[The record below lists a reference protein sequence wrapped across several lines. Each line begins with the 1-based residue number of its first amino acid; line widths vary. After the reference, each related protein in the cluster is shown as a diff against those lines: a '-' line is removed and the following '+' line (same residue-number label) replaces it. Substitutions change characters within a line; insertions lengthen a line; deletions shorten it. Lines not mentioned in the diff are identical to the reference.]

1 MTAAE
6 KPRLYLLFAALA
18 AACALAAHL
27 PFASDELL
35 WDDGQY
41 LAGNPFA
48 SDCASLGAAV
58 NPLNLV
64 RVLPVPMSA
73 RPVVNATL
81 AADACGKAGPRGMKT
96 TNALLHAG
104 NSALVF
110 FLLLILSNSPPGALF
125 GALAFAVHPAAA
137 ETIHIIVFRSHLLGL
152 FFFLSGLLCALF
164 YARRPAAATGLAA
177 AACLLLGALSVET
190 AVVLPLAAALV
201 IFSDSGRAGLRRALP
216 LLAAAVLV
224 LGFYAWFRA
233 PRSGYSL
240 PGSQAGI
247 SAPSRLYPA
256 VLLSQD
262 RPARAVWSLPPPWR
276 EVYESRTTNLYTMSL
291 VALGDLRDLLL
302 PYRLSADYAPR
313 VLRSF
318 AEGALPL
325 AGALAALAA
334 GIFLYA
340 RRRLTG
346 LGLLLVAAGLLPA
359 LNLWPAYNLKADRY
373 LYLPLAGA
381 ALLAAA
387 GLRYALASRYRFP
400 LLAAAGLWLAG
411 LAGGTLLRSPQFRDN
426 QALFSAAAAAVPSS
440 PRARLNLGAAR
451 LRAGDC
457 AGGVQSF
464 REAAGLDPAADHLR
478 LRLAYALAGCGAG
491 AEAAALLETYPPDAD
506 AAYLKGLLKL
516 KTDRPGAAAL
526 LRLALEAS
534 PGRRDFSLAL
544 RLAENRNPAGESRRD
559 AEELRAFRE
568 ALVKA
573 GLFF

>member
-6 KPRLYLLFAALA
+6 KPRLYLLCAAIA
-18 AACALAAHL
+18 AACALAVHL
-27 PFASDELL
+27 PFASNELL

-48 SDCASLGAAV
+48 SDCASLGAAL
-58 NPLNLV
+58 NPLNLL

-81 AADACGKAGPRGMKT
+81 AADACGGAGPRGLKV
-96 TNALLHAG
+96 TNALLHAA

-110 FLLLILSNSPPGALF
+110 SLLLLLSGSAPGALF

-137 ETIHIIVFRSHLLGL
+137 ETIHIVVFRSHLLGL
-152 FFFLSGLLCALF
+152 FFFLSGLLFSLF
-164 YARRPAAATGLAA
+164 YARRPSAAAGLTS

-201 IFSDSGRAGLRRALP
+201 IFADSGRAGLRRGLP

-233 PRSGYSL
+233 PRSGYDL
-240 PGSQAGI
+240 PGSSAGI
-247 SAPSRLYPA
+247 SAPSPVYPA
-256 VLLSQD
+256 ALLPTD

-276 EVYESRTTNLYTMSL
+276 EVYESGTTNLYTMSL
-291 VALGDLRDLLL
+291 VALTDLRDLLL
-302 PYRLSADYAPR
+302 PYWLSADYAPR

-334 GIFLYA
+334 GVLLYA

-346 LGLLLVAAGLLPA
+346 LALLLVAAGLLPA

-373 LYLPLAGA
+373 LYLPLAGT

-387 GLRYALASRYRFP
+387 GLRRALGSRYRLP
-400 LLAAAGLWLAG
+400 LLCAAGLWLAG
-411 LAGGTLLRSPQFRDN
+411 LAGAALLRGPQFRDDLS
-426 QALFSAAAAAVPSS
+426 LFSAAAAAAPSS
-440 PRARLNLGAAR
+440 SRARLNLGTAR

-457 AGGVQSF
+457 AGGVRAF
-464 REAAGLDPAADHLR
+464 REAAGLDPAAAHPR
-478 LRLAYALAGCGAG
+478 LRLAYALVRCGG
-491 AEAAALLETYPPDAD
+491 GQEAAAMLATYPPDAD
-506 AAYLKGLLKL
+506 SAYLKGLLKL
-516 KTDRPGAAAL
+516 KTDRAGAAAL
-526 LRLALEAS
+526 LRSALAAS
-534 PGRRDFSLAL
+534 PGRRDFYLAL
-544 RLAENRNPAGESRRD
+544 RLAENGPAGADPLE
-559 AEELRAFRE
+559 AGELRAFRA

>member
-6 KPRLYLLFAALA
+6 KPGLYLLFAALA
-18 AACALAAHL
+18 AACALAVHL

-48 SDCASLGAAV
+48 TDCASLGSAL

-64 RVLPVPMSA
+64 RVLPVPMSS
-73 RPVVNATL
+73 RPVVNASL
-81 AADACGKAGPRGMKT
+81 IADACGGLGPRGMKA

-110 FLLLILSNSPPGALF
+110 LLLFLLSNSAPGALF
-125 GALAFAVHPAAA
+125 GALVYAVHPASA
-137 ETIHIIVFRSHLLGL
+137 ETIHIVVFRSHLLGS
-152 FFFLSGLLCALF
+152 FFFLSGLLASLF
-164 YARRPAAATGLAA
+164 YARRPSAAAGLAS

-201 IFSDSGRAGLRRALP
+201 IFADSGRAGLRRALP
-216 LLAAAVLV
+216 LLAAAVLL

-240 PGSQAGI
+240 PGSTPGI
-247 SAPSRLYPA
+247 SAPSPLYPA
-256 VLLSQD
+256 ALLPPD

-276 EVYESRTTNLYTMSL
+276 EVYESRTANLYTMSL
-291 VALGDLRDLLL
+291 VALTDLRDLLL
-302 PYRLSADYAPR
+302 PCGLSADYAPR

-334 GIFLYA
+334 GVFLYA
-340 RRRLTG
+340 RRRLAG
-346 LGLLLVAAGLLPA
+346 LALLLIAAGLLPA

-387 GLRYALASRYRFP
+387 GLRYALGSRYRVP
-400 LLAAAGLWLAG
+400 LLGAAGLWLAG
-411 LAGGTLLRSPQFRDN
+411 LAGAALLRGPQFSDDL
-426 QALFSAAAAAVPSS
+426 ALFSAAAAAAPGS
-440 PRARLNLGAAR
+440 PRARLNLGAAH
-451 LRAGDC
+451 LRAGNC
-457 AGGVQSF
+457 AGGVQAF
-464 REAAGLDPAADHLR
+464 REAAGLDPAAAHPR
-478 LRLAYALAGCGAG
+478 LRLAYALAGCGSG
-491 AEAAALLETYPPDAD
+491 GEAAALLETYPPDAD
-506 AAYLKGLLKL
+506 SAYLRGLLKL
-516 KTDRPGAAAL
+516 KTDRAGAAAL

-534 PGRRDFSLAL
+534 PGRRDFRLAL
-544 RLAENRNPAGESRRD
+544 LLAENQEPAGKDGRE

-568 ALVKA
+568 TLVKA

>member
-27 PFASDELL
+27 PFASEELL

-48 SDCASLGAAV
+48 SDCANLGAAL

-73 RPVVNATL
+73 RPVVNASL
-81 AADACGKAGPRGMKT
+81 IADACGRVGPRGMKT

-110 FLLLILSNSPPGALF
+110 FLLLILSGSAPGALF

-137 ETIHIIVFRSHLLGL
+137 ETIHIVVFRSHLLG
-152 FFFLSGLLCALF
+152 FFFFVSGLLCSLF
-164 YARRPAAATGLAA
+164 YARRPSAAAGLAA

-190 AVVLPLAAALV
+190 AAVLPLAAALA
-201 IFSDSGRAGLRRALP
+201 IFYDSGRAGLRRALP

-240 PGSQAGI
+240 PGSSAGI
-247 SAPSRLYPA
+247 SAPSPLYPA
-256 VLLSQD
+256 ALLPTD
-262 RPARAVWSLPPPWR
+262 LPATAVWNLPPPWR
-276 EVYESRTTNLYTMSL
+276 EVYENRAANLYTMSL

-318 AEGALPL
+318 TEGALPL
-325 AGALAALAA
+325 AGVLAALAA
-334 GIFLYA
+334 ALFLFV
-340 RRRLTG
+340 RRRLSG
-346 LGLLLVAAGLLPA
+346 LALLLVAAGLLPA
-359 LNLWPAYNLKADRY
+359 LNLWPAYNLEADRY

-387 GLRYALASRYRFP
+387 GLRYALASRYRIS

-411 LAGGTLLRSPQFRDN
+411 LAGAARLRGPQFHDDL
-426 QALFSAAAAAVPSS
+426 ALFTAAAAAEPSS

-457 AGGVQSF
+457 AGGIQAF
-464 REAAGLDPAADHLR
+464 RAAAGLDPAAAHLR
-478 LRLAYALAGCGAG
+478 LRLAYALVRCGQG
-491 AEAAALLETYPPDAD
+491 AEAAAVLEDHPPDAD
-506 AAYLKGLLKL
+506 SDYLKGLLRL
-516 KTDRPGAAAL
+516 KTDRSGAAAL
-526 LRLALEAS
+526 LRSALAAS
-534 PGRRDFSLAL
+534 PGRRDFLLAL
-544 RLAENRNPAGESRRD
+544 WLADGKQPPGAGPRD
-559 AEELRAFRE
+559 AEDLSAFRKV
-568 ALVKA
+568 LVKA

>member
-6 KPRLYLLFAALA
+6 KPRLYLLLAALA
-18 AACALAAHL
+18 AACALAVHL

-48 SDCASLGAAV
+48 ADCASLGAAL

-81 AADACGKAGPRGMKT
+81 AADACGGAGPRGLKA

-137 ETIHIIVFRSHLLGL
+137 ETIHIVVFRSHLLG
-152 FFFLSGLLCALF
+152 FFFFVSGLLCALF
-164 YARRPAAATGLAA
+164 YARRPGASTGLAA

-190 AVVLPLAAALV
+190 AVVLPLAAALA
-201 IFSDSGRAGLRRALP
+201 IFTDSGRAGLRRALP

-233 PRSGYSL
+233 PRAGYSL
-240 PGSQAGI
+240 PGSSAGI
-247 SAPSRLYPA
+247 SAPSPLYPA
-256 VLLSQD
+256 ALLPQE
-262 RPARAVWSLPPPWR
+262 RPARYLWSLPPPWR
-276 EVYESRTTNLYTMSL
+276 EVYESRRTNLYTMSL
-291 VALGDLRDLLL
+291 VALTDLRDLLL
-302 PYRLSADYAPR
+302 PYRLSADYSPR

-346 LGLLLVAAGLLPA
+346 LALLLIAAGLLPA

-387 GLRYALASRYRFP
+387 GLRYALGSRYRLP
-400 LLAAAGLWLAG
+400 LLGAAVLWLAG
-411 LAGGTLLRSPQFRDN
+411 LGGTTLLRGPRFRDN
-426 QALFSAAAAAVPSS
+426 LALFSAAADAAPAS

-457 AGGVQSF
+457 SGGVQAF
-464 REAAGLDPAADHLR
+464 REAAGLDPDAAHPR
-478 LRLAYALAGCGAG
+478 LRLAYALAGCGG
-491 AEAAALLETYPPDAD
+491 RAEAAALLETYPPDAD
-506 AAYLKGLLKL
+506 SAYLKGLLKL
-516 KTDRPGAAAL
+516 KTDRAGAAAL
-526 LRLALEAS
+526 LRSALAAS
-534 PGRRDFSLAL
+534 PGRRDFYLAL
-544 RLAENRNPAGESRRD
+544 KLAENKDPAGGNGRD
-559 AEELRAFRE
+559 KEELRAFRE
-568 ALVKA
+568 ALAEA

>member
-6 KPRLYLLFAALA
+6 KPRLYLLSAALT

-27 PFASDELL
+27 PFASDSLL
-35 WDDGQY
+35 WDDAQY

-58 NPLNLV
+58 NPLNLL

-73 RPVVNATL
+73 RPVVNASL
-81 AADACGKAGPRGMKT
+81 IADACAGLGPRGMKA

-110 FLLLILSNSPPGALF
+110 FLLLVLSGSAPGALF

-137 ETIHIIVFRSHLLGL
+137 ETIHVVVFRSHLLG
-152 FFFLSGLLCALF
+152 FFFFVSGLLAAVF
-164 YARRPAAATGLAA
+164 YARRPSAAAGLAA

-190 AVVLPLAAALV
+190 AAALPLAAALAV
-201 IFSDSGRAGLRRALP
+201 FHDSGRAGLRRALP

-224 LGFYAWFRA
+224 LAFYAWFRA
-233 PRSGYSL
+233 PRSGYDL
-240 PGSQAGI
+240 PGSSAGI
-247 SAPSRLYPA
+247 GAPSPLYPA
-256 VLLSQD
+256 ALL
-262 RPARAVWSLPPPWR
+262 PAGLPAASAWSVPPPWR
-276 EVYESRTTNLYTMSL
+276 DVYGSGAANLYTMSL
-291 VALGDLRDLLL
+291 VSLGDLRDLLL
-302 PYRLSADYAPR
+302 PYGLSAEYAPR

-340 RRRLTG
+340 RRRLAG
-346 LGLLLVAAGLLPA
+346 LALLLAAAGLLPA

-387 GLRYALASRYRFP
+387 GLRRALASRYRAP
-400 LLAAAGLWLAG
+400 LLGAAGLWLAG
-411 LAGGTLLRSPQFRDN
+411 LLGATLLRGPQFRDDLS
-426 QALFSAAAAAVPSS
+426 LFSAAAAAAPAST
-440 PRARLNLGAAR
+440 RARLNLGAAR
-451 LRAGDC
+451 LRGGDC
-457 AGGVQSF
+457 AGGLKAF
-464 REAAGLDPAADHLR
+464 RAAAALDPAAAQLR
-478 LRLAYALAGCGAG
+478 LRLAYALARCGGG
-491 AEAAALLETYPPDAD
+491 AEAAAVLEDCPRDAD
-506 AAYLKGLLKL
+506 SDYLRGLLRL
-516 KTDRPGAAAL
+516 KTDRAGASAL
-526 LRLALEAS
+526 LRAALRAS
-534 PGRRDFSLAL
+534 PGRRDFRLAL
-544 RLAENRNPAGESRRD
+544 RLADSKEPAGAGRRD
-559 AEELRAFRE
+559 EEDLRAFRE
-568 ALVKA
+568 ALVRA